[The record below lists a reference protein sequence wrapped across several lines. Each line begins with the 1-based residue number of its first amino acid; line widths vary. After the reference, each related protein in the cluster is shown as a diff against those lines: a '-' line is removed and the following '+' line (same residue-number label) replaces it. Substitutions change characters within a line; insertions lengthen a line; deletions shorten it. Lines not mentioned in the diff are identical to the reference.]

1 MCVEGDVPAVSFF
14 EAQIVGC
21 VLTNDR
27 LAAASLVE
35 SAQCRLCAGEK
46 ESIPHLIRDCQFIQD
61 HHAPPPVHELGRN
74 YEFLGIEHPWSL
86 LAQRLQISDPWQLH
100 FQNADPRAHPIL
112 WTDGS
117 LMWAENP
124 VLKRFCSSR

>member
-14 EAQIVGC
+14 EAQIGGC

-35 SAQCRLCAGEK
+35 S
-46 ESIPHLIRDCQFIQD
+46 
-61 HHAPPPVHELGRN
+61 
-74 YEFLGIEHPWSL
+74 
-86 LAQRLQISDPWQLH
+86 AQRLQISDPWQLH